1 MLLSELV
8 KRINT
13 RLDGEN
19 LRYEDMLEHLDAV
32 IDNINETLNTVYP
45 VFSDLPAGTLEYAY
59 FPDRYIRSV
68 VVVGAA
74 MRFYITDE
82 EGGNPPPGYTAEYQ
96 GALFRMLRDYLHL
109 VPEEW
114 KAVDTAGT
122 VQFNLT
128 GAESEDDVDPRV
140 FRF

>member
-8 KRINT
+8 RRVNN

-19 LRYEDMLEHLDAV
+19 LRYEDMVEHLDAV
-32 IDNINETLNTVYP
+32 VDNINETLNTVYP
-45 VFSDLPAGTLEYAY
+45 VFSDLPAGTLEYDY
-59 FPDRYIRSV
+59 FPDRYLRSV

-96 GALFRMLRDYLHL
+96 GALFRMLRDFLHL

-114 KAVDTAGT
+114 KAVSTAGT
-122 VQFNLT
+122 VAFNLT
-128 GAESEDDVDPRV
+128 GAESEDDVDPHV